1 MRGFVN
7 SHIGQISVAANQQ
20 EEMKRKHLFI
30 TLTGILIINLLHAQ
44 QPLTPTQHGELRTV
58 TNPAASLLHLGG
70 EVSVIGRRQWVG
82 VDGAPTV
89 FWGSGHIGFENFG
102 ATAGLNI
109 RHESLAVEKLTEAS
123 AFFAKSVRISE
134 TEYLGLSLNA
144 GIAYLDGRFSQLD
157 PMDPAFREDVM
168 ETDALVGFGVMLYRP
183 GRYYVGLSLPRLM
196 LGNLGVTGDSRYD
209 FRNVY
214 HLTAGALFPL
224 GADFQFRPSI
234 LVTYSESLRPQ
245 ADASVLFFIKETF
258 GIGANVRSY
267 GEVAGMAQFNFS
279 SFGLGYSYQ
288 FNPGSQPLNRRMN
301 NTTHEIGLSYRF
313 GGMVGLL

>member
-1 MRGFVN
+1 M
-7 SHIGQISVAANQQ
+7 
-20 EEMKRKHLFI
+20 
-30 TLTGILIINLLHAQ
+30 TNLVLAQ
-44 QPLTPTQHGELRTV
+44 QPLTHTQHGQLRTV
-58 TNPAASLLHLGG
+58 VNPAASLIHMGG
-70 EVSVIGRRQWVG
+70 EISVIGRRQWVG

-89 FWGSGHIGFENFG
+89 FWGSGHIGFGNFG

-144 GIAYLDGRFSQLD
+144 GISYLDGRFSQLD

-168 ETDALVGFGVMLYRP
+168 ETDALMGFGVMLYRP
-183 GRYYVGLSLPRLM
+183 ERYYVGLSLPRLM
-196 LGNLGVTGDSRYD
+196 LGNLGLTGDSRYQ
-209 FRNVY
+209 FANIY

-224 GADFQFRPSI
+224 GADFQFRPS
-234 LVTYSESLRPQ
+234 LLLTYSENLRPQ
-245 ADASVLFFIKETF
+245 AEASAMFFVKKVF
-258 GIGANVRSY
+258 GVGINVRSY

-288 FNPGSQPLNRRMN
+288 FNPGNEPLNRRMN
-301 NTTHEIGLSYRF
+301 NSTHEIGLSYRF
-313 GGMVGLL
+313 GDNSLL